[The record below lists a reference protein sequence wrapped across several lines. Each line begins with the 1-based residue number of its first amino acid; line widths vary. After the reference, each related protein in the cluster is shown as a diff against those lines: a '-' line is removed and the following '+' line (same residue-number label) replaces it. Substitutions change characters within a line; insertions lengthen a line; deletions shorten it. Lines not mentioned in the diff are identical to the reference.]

1 MISSGLKITSEAL
14 ATSPVLQ
21 LLFVVGVWGPVV
33 ASLTF
38 AFITQAERELDEA
51 MWWGST
57 LDKDTTGRGIFW
69 S

>member
-1 MISSGLKITSEAL
+1 MISSGLKTTSEAL

-21 LLFVVGVWGPVV
+21 LLFVVGVWGAVM

-38 AFITQAERELDEA
+38 AFIAQAETELDEG

-57 LDKDTTGRGIFW
+57 LDKDTTGRGVFW